1 MSRRKKVLR
10 WFGLVLFSF
19 FFIAAGVF
27 HFIEA
32 QGFAR
37 MIPSF
42 LPLKEEAVYLT
53 GILEFILAILLL
65 IPKTRRKTG
74 IVTAVY
80 LVLIFPANIYAAVK
94 GIPAPG
100 SEEANAP
107 LLWVRLLFQPLLIW
121 WVLAVSKVEKN
132 RSFYS

>member
-1 MSRRKKVLR
+1 
-10 WFGLVLFSF
+10 
-19 FFIAAGVF
+19 
-27 HFIEA
+27 
-32 QGFAR
+32 

-53 GILEFILAILLL
+53 GIVEFILAILLL

-100 SEEANAP
+100 AEEANTP

-121 WVLAVSKVEKN
+121 WVLAVSKVEKT